1 MNKEIFHSD
10 YDNRTEAVTSGKELD
25 GYLSGI
31 AEEIGWIV
39 ICFNSLEDS
48 IGSFLREMMLRDP
61 DQDER
66 LDVFLAEMGY
76 AAKARTLVH
85 LYGQAIA
92 HGAAR
97 LPEGEVV
104 ELEKD
109 LNLAATIRNGYA
121 HADWLA
127 LRDDAY
133 IKVKTRSSKNGI
145 IHRYKRIDLEI
156 ARADVRYIVSV
167 RNRLDAVHE
176 LVQDTIYDRINA
188 DDAAKFTLPL
198 IKYPPS
204 VDQKPS
210 TGKAYDET
218 REHILRALLALGY
231 PKEEAAIA
239 LNNVPFGVTVADGI
253 KLALTALADLG

>member
-1 MNKEIFHSD
+1 MNKEVFHCD
-10 YDNRTEAVTSGKELD
+10 YDSHPEIVASEKELD
-25 GYLSGI
+25 EYLSGI

-39 ICFNSLEDS
+39 IYFNSLEDS

-76 AAKARTLVH
+76 IAKARALVH

-97 LPEGEVV
+97 LPEGEIV
-104 ELEKD
+104 ELEKN

-121 HADWLA
+121 HADWFG
-127 LRDDAY
+127 LRADAY

-145 IHRYKRIDLEI
+145 IHRYKRIDLET

-167 RNRLDAVHE
+167 RNRLDSVHE
-176 LVQDTIYDRINA
+176 LVLDY
-188 DDAAKFTLPL
+188 
-198 IKYPPS
+198 
-204 VDQKPS
+204 
-210 TGKAYDET
+210 
-218 REHILRALLALGY
+218 LR
-231 PKEEAAIA
+231 
-239 LNNVPFGVTVADGI
+239 
-253 KLALTALADLG
+253 